1 MTERPL
7 EAGHPEGL
15 RPTLCRQISLLRT
28 AGLLLLALIIVSV
41 VLGLILNAADDQSGV
56 SAVRTVVGILAVLS
70 VLILAGLLA
79 SLSQA
84 VLILLKSPEGD
95 GNEGADSEAT
105 PEPDKT
111 DAG

>member
-15 RPTLCRQISLLRT
+15 RQVLCRQISLLRT
-28 AGLLLLALIIVSV
+28 AGLLLIALIVVFV
-41 VLGLILNAADDQSGV
+41 VLGLILNAADDPSGV
-56 SAVRTVVGILAVLS
+56 SAVRVVVGVLAVLS

-79 SLSQA
+79 SLSRA
-84 VLILLKSPEGD
+84 VLILLESREGASI
-95 GNEGADSEAT
+95 EGADSGSNT
-105 PEPDKT
+105 EPDER